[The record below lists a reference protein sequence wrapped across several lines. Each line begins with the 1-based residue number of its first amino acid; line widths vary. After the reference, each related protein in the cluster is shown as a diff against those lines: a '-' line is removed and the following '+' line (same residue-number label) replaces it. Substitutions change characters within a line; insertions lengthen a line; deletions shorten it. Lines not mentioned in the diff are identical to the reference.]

1 MANTLILT
9 EKPGAEELPTS
20 AGASSLLNGH
30 YAPPPKDEGGKRWVR
45 TSALVQAGSEELY
58 SLWRDLERIPQWQ
71 EEIESVVTTG
81 AKTSHWTMKHG
92 DKTVQWDAEI
102 LADEPGKRIAWR
114 STEGDVDEAGE
125 VIFEN
130 APGDRGTMV
139 TVLMQFKLG
148 VIESAVATVTG
159 RNPKQAV
166 IENLRH
172 FKALAETGEI
182 PRSQGAPHGER
193 GVIGSAKR
201 SMYGENIP
209 TPPEK

>member
-9 EKPGAEELPTS
+9 EKPAAEELPAS

-45 TSALVQAGSEELY
+45 TSALVQATGEELY
-58 SLWRDLERIPQWQ
+58 GLWRDLERVPQWQ
-71 EEIESVVTTG
+71 EEIESVVMTG
-81 AKTSHWTMKHG
+81 PKTSHWTMKHG
-92 DKTVQWDAEI
+92 DKTVQWDAEV
-102 LADEPGKRIAWR
+102 LAEDPGKRIAWR
-114 STEGDVDEAGE
+114 STGGDVEEAGE
-125 VIFEN
+125 VIFES

-148 VIESAVATVTG
+148 VIESALATVTG

-172 FKALAETGEI
+172 FKAFAETGEI
-182 PRSQGAPHGER
+182 PRSQGASHGDR
-193 GVIGSAKR
+193 GVVGSAKR
-201 SMYGENIP
+201 SLYGENIP